1 MDESLTFWDKVS
13 MYIDAFGLDNSSL
26 AWDLANAPMTD
37 RQHRDFAVTMV
48 SDAQ

>member
-1 MDESLTFWDKVS
+1 
-13 MYIDAFGLDNSSL
+13 MYIDAFGLDNSAL
-26 AWDLANAPMTD
+26 AWDLANAPLTD